1 MIGKRATKVSA
12 VGLAVGAVLGV
23 GLAAP
28 ASAAPVPYPVDI
40 VSPRRVRVRP
50 GHSRSS
56 RASRTA
62 SRAGL
67 PKGGASAHF
76 TPWGGVY
83 SGLKEFTCAGDGGGF
98 TVRLNARFGEGGS
111 TGSWTFVDGWGF
123 LEGVKGSGT
132 LVGIPTEDGL
142 DDHYT
147 GSAR

>member
-1 MIGKRATKVSA
+1 MNNRATKLSA
-12 VGLAVGAVLGV
+12 VGLAVGAVLGI

-40 VSPRRVRVRP
+40 VAHLTGPDGPFMFESSIPDCQAGWVDE
-50 GHSRSS
+50 GRS
-56 RASRTA
+56 
-62 SRAGL
+62 
-67 PKGGASAHF
+67 SAHF

-83 SGLKEFTCAGDGGGF
+83 TGLKVFTCDGDEAGF

-123 LEGVKGSGT
+123 LEGVKGSGS